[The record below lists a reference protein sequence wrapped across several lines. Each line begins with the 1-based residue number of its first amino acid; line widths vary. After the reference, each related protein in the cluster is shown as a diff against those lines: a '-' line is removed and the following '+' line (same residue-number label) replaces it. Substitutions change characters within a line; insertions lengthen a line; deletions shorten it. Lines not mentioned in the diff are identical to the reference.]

1 MTFGHL
7 SAGYITSKLLFKE
20 FKHQSVYAK
29 AFMFWGLF
37 GSIAPDF
44 DVLYSLTAD
53 HIPVNHHAYF
63 SHFPLFWL
71 ALLLMSLFWL
81 QLHRHRNQNPASAFI
96 FSLNGFIHT
105 ILDTVTGEIWWLAPF
120 VNKPFS
126 LAAERSEI
134 PYFTDWTFG
143 IELFLLLLAIS
154 LWSKGSV
161 REKRNSS
168 IL

>member
-7 SAGYITSKLLFKE
+7 SAGYITSKLLFKGFE
-20 FKHQSVYAK
+20 HKSVYSK

-44 DVLYSLTAD
+44 DILYYFLLD
-53 HIPVNHHAYF
+53 HTFPNHHQYF
-63 SHFPLFWL
+63 SHLPLFWL
-71 ALLLMSLFWL
+71 TFLLMSLFWL
-81 QLHRHRNQNPASAFI
+81 QLHHHRNQNPASAFI
-96 FSLNGFIHT
+96 FTLNGFIHT

-134 PYFTDWTFG
+134 PNFTDWTFS
-143 IELFLLLLAIS
+143 IELFLILWALS
-154 LWSKGSV
+154 LWV
-161 REKRNSS
+161 NNSMRKK
-168 IL
+168 

>member
-7 SAGYITSKLLFKE
+7 SAGYITSKLLFRE
-20 FKHQSVYAK
+20 FKHQSVYSK
-29 AFMFWGLF
+29 AFMFWGLL

-44 DVLYSLTAD
+44 DMLYFLTAY
-53 HIPVNHHAYF
+53 HIIPNHHAYF

-71 ALLLMSLFWL
+71 TLLLMSLFWL
-81 QLHRHRNQNPASAFI
+81 QLHRHRNQNPAAAFI

-105 ILDTVTGEIWWLAPF
+105 ILDTFTGEIWWLAPF

-134 PYFTDWTFG
+134 SSFSDWTFG
-143 IELFLLLLAIS
+143 IEIFLLLLALY
-154 LWSKGSV
+154 LWGNSSV
-161 REKRNSS
+161 RKR
-168 IL
+168 